1 MPYEQRGKLIDK
13 YQSKYQKSKSN
24 SSNEITI
31 GSLVRETLFKYSCC
45 LFPRVFKLS

>member
-1 MPYEQRGKLIDK
+1 MPYEQRAKLIDK

-31 GSLVRETLFKYSCC
+31 GSLVGEALFKN
-45 LFPRVFKLS
+45 